1 MLAPLK
7 VAKSDRL
14 LLILN
19 LLRSRRSLKASDLAN
34 ECEVSER
41 TMYRDIQALSEA
53 GVPIYFDHGYKL
65 LTNAFLPPLNFTVDE
80 LLTLC
85 LGLNSHPIQSVDCLR
100 KSAKQALA
108 KLESLIPE
116 KIIVDYKKAKE
127 HITVQP
133 KERHS
138 HEGVNLIFEL
148 LRQAIWLEKKIKLS
162 HVSAQSSKVIEL
174 VPKVLLY
181 NEGNWYLAGLVQ
193 KKIRYFAL
201 DMIKSVILS

>member
-19 LLRSRRSLKASDLAN
+19 LLRSRTNLKVSDLAN

-53 GVPIYFDHGYKL
+53 GVPIYFDRGYKL
-65 LTNAFLPPLNFTVDE
+65 LTDAFLPPLNFTVDE

-85 LGLNSHPIQSVDCLR
+85 LGSNSDPIQSVDCLR

-116 KIIVDYKKAKE
+116 KIIADYKKAKE
-127 HITVQP
+127 QITVQP
-133 KERHS
+133 EERHS
-138 HEGVNLIFEL
+138 HERVNLIFEL
-148 LRQAIWLEKKIKLS
+148 LRQAIWLERKIKLS
-162 HVSAQSSKVIEL
+162 YVSVQPSKVIEL
-174 VPKVLLY
+174 IPKVLLY
-181 NEGNWYLAGLVQ
+181 NEGNWYLVGLVQ
-193 KKIRYFAL
+193 KKIRYFPL
-201 DMIKSVILS
+201 DMIKNVILS